1 MPLKIL
7 LVDDH
12 IAITDSYKYILT
24 EHFND
29 EVDITTANTLQFAY
43 ETSCLE
49 NNKSPFD
56 VAILDLSMPPYLE
69 KNINSGEDLALQLR
83 LKSVKTKII
92 IHTGLS
98 QKAQLIRII
107 NTINPEGIFE
117 KCDVGHKEL
126 IAIIDLIL
134 NGQTFK
140 SKTIIK
146 TIIKT
151 IGDNNTIPPFLDKID
166 IQIIQL
172 IAQGIKTKN
181 LHLYIPI
188 TTSAIDKRKAKI
200 KQLLGIESGN
210 DEDIIREA
218 RKLGLI

>member
-24 EHFND
+24 EHFNN
-29 EVDITTANTLQFAY
+29 EADITTANTLQFAY

-83 LKSVKTKII
+83 LKSTKTKII

-134 NGQTFK
+134 NRQTFK

-146 TIIKT
+146 TI
-151 IGDNNTIPPFLDKID
+151 GENNTTTPFLDKID
-166 IQIIQL
+166 IKIIQL

-218 RKLGLI
+218 RKLGLIN

>member
-24 EHFND
+24 EHFNN

-146 TIIKT
+146 TI
-151 IGDNNTIPPFLDKID
+151 GENNTITPFLDPID

-181 LHLYIPI
+181 LHLYIQI

-200 KQLLGIESGN
+200 KQLFGIESGN

-218 RKLGLI
+218 RKLGLIK

>member
-1 MPLKIL
+1 ML

-12 IAITDSYKYILT
+12 IPITDFYKDALNQHY
-24 EHFND
+24 ND
-29 EVDITTANTLQFAY
+29 DVYITTANTLQFAY
-43 ETSCLE
+43 ETVFLE
-49 NNKSPFD
+49 NNESPFD
-56 VAILDLSMPPYLE
+56 IAFLDLSMPPYLE

-92 IHTGLS
+92 ILTGLS
-98 QKAQLIRII
+98 QTAQLIRII
-107 NTINPEGIFE
+107 NTINPEGLLE

-126 IAIIDLIL
+126 IAIIYLIL

-146 TIIKT
+146 TI
-151 IGDNNTIPPFLDKID
+151 GENNTIPPFLDKTD

-188 TTSAIDKRKAKI
+188 TTSAIEKRKTKI
-200 KQLLGIESGN
+200 KHQLNINAGN

-218 RKLGLI
+218 RRLGLIK